1 LLFFLFAMPV
11 IIQHCLTLWYD
22 FGTIS
27 GNIMVQNLLRKH
39 IDAALASWTAGK
51 QIAAPPAYQLTEPP
65 KGIGGD
71 FACNAALLLAR
82 QLKLNPRDV
91 AEELSGLIAS
101 RLSEYVESVSI
112 AGAGFINM
120 RLSFKFI
127 LSRLEDILAREDD
140 FGRGDTGAGR
150 KVLIEFVSANPTGPL
165 HIGHGRGAAIGD
177 SLARIFS
184 FAGFSVTREY
194 YLNDTGNQIGML
206 AKSVSAR
213 YGQLRGENV
222 EFPEDG
228 YKGAY
233 ISAIAAAARAQEEK
247 AGALPELG
255 AFAVEQILSGIKK
268 DLAAFGVSFDNW
280 FSETGI
286 AVKKSGA
293 PPQTFV
299 ETMCGRLLEQGFAYE
314 KDGALWFASSRYGD
328 DKDRV
333 LKRSDGRY
341 TYLASDIAYHKNKLE
356 RGFELL
362 INLWGADHHGYVP
375 RMKAAIQALGAP
387 PETLNIILYQLVSL
401 SRAGKPVSMSTR
413 SGEFVTLEEV
423 LSEVGRDACRFF
435 FMLRAPDSPLEFD
448 LELAKK
454 QSSDNPV
461 FYVQYVHA
469 RSHSIF
475 REAESKGLKLSGER
489 QFSLLTTAEERA
501 LLKRLILF
509 ADTIDLCLKTSSP
522 HHMTAYLMELA
533 DTYHRFYEKC
543 RVLTDDPQLSAA
555 RLGLVRAVTIV
566 IKNGLSLL
574 GVSAPEKM

>member
-1 LLFFLFAMPV
+1 ML
-11 IIQHCLTLWYD
+11 
-22 FGTIS
+22 
-27 GNIMVQNLLRKH
+27 QNLLRKN
-39 IDAALASWTAGK
+39 IDAALASWVSGK
-51 QIAAPPAYQLTEPP
+51 GISALPAYQLTEPP

-71 FACNAALLLAR
+71 FACNAALLLAK

-91 AEELSGLIAS
+91 AGELSALIS
-101 RLSEYVESVSI
+101 GQLSEFVESVSI

-120 RLSFKFI
+120 RLSITFL
-127 LSRLEDILAREDD
+127 LSRLKDILAQEND
-140 FGRGDTGAGR
+140 FGRSDTGGGR
-150 KVLIEFVSANPTGPL
+150 SVLIEFVSANPTGPL

-177 SLARIFS
+177 SLARIFA

-213 YGQLRGENV
+213 YAQLRGGNA

-228 YKGAY
+228 YKGEY
-233 ISAIAAAARAQEEK
+233 ISAIAAAAGAQEEK
-247 AGALPELG
+247 TGTLPELG
-255 AFAVEQILSGIKK
+255 TFAVEEILSGIRK
-268 DLAAFGVSFDNW
+268 DLAAFNVAFDSW

-286 AVKKSGA
+286 AVKKSGT

-299 ETMCGRLLEQGFAYE
+299 EVMCGRLLEQGFAYE

-333 LKRSDGRY
+333 LRRSDGRY

-356 RGFELL
+356 RGFGML
-362 INLWGADHHGYVP
+362 INLWGADHHGYVQ

-423 LSEVGRDACRFF
+423 VSEVGKDACRFL

-469 RSHSIF
+469 RSYSIF
-475 REAESKGLKLSGER
+475 REAESKGLKRPGAQ
-489 QFSLLTTAEERA
+489 QFSLLSTDEERE
-501 LLKRLILF
+501 LIKRLVLF
-509 ADTIDLCLKTSSP
+509 TDTIDLCLKTASP

-543 RVLTDDPQLSAA
+543 RVLTDDPQLSDA
-555 RLGLVRAVTIV
+555 RLALVRAVTIV